1 MREKRPENRFILPE
15 DVKEARMRQLRER
28 FAAAN
33 PVRPKSDLPRRPW
46 SGLRAWQWAVLILL
60 VLALLLG
67 LRG

>member
-1 MREKRPENRFILPE
+1 
-15 DVKEARMRQLRER
+15 MRQLRER